1 MKLVASLLT
10 FPPTGWWVYAARAE
24 EILFEKQEHFQ
35 KMSDRNRYCIS
46 GSNNSILLTIPLV
59 NGRNQAAPIQQV
71 QILND
76 GKWQVQHWR
85 TLVSVYNR
93 SPYFYHYEA
102 TLKQL
107 FDTEYD
113 KLTDFNMAA
122 LNWVRQQMK
131 LNYQAAATD
140 SYVKY
145 YGHEYTDLRGWKN
158 DLVPEELYYQV
169 FEDRIGF
176 VPGLSI
182 LDLLFSEGP
191 RSADWLRKQ
200 GIKG

>member
-1 MKLVASLLT
+1 MLL
-10 FPPTGWWVYAARAE
+10 
-24 EILFEKQEHFQ
+24 L
-35 KMSDRNRYCIS
+35 
-46 GSNNSILLTIPLV
+46 
-59 NGRNQAAPIQQV
+59 
-71 QILND
+71 
-76 GKWQVQHWR
+76 GK
-85 TLVSVYNR
+85 
-93 SPYFYHYEA
+93 
-102 TLKQL
+102 
-107 FDTEYD
+107 
-113 KLTDFNMAA
+113 
-122 LNWVRQQMK
+122 QMK

-158 DLVPEELYYQV
+158 DLVPEERYYQV